1 MLNINDRKA
10 LKRNRNG
17 VSWLTFLC
25 VILFI
30 WIKMIYGNIETYS
43 NNNNELRYELNEAQK
58 LCIDRKKTI
67 DSLMNVINY
76 KHVDTTK
83 LVVKP
88 THKQVKKD
96 SLFVKSKVDT
106 SKSESKDIILKDTVK

>member
-25 VILFI
+25 IILLI
-30 WIKMIYGNIETYS
+30 WIKVIYGDIETYS
-43 NNNNELRYELNEAQK
+43 NNNSELRYELNEAQK

-76 KHVDTTK
+76 KPIDTPN
-83 LVVKP
+83 LVVKTYKP
-88 THKQVKKD
+88 IKKD
-96 SLFVKSKVDT
+96 SLIVKPKVDS
-106 SKSESKDIILKDTVK
+106 SKTDIILKDTIK

>member
-83 LVVKP
+83 LVVKTYKP
-88 THKQVKKD
+88 IKKD
-96 SLFVKSKVDT
+96 SLIVKPKVDS
-106 SKSESKDIILKDTVK
+106 SKTDIILKDTIK

>member
-30 WIKMIYGNIETYS
+30 WIKVIYGNIETYS
-43 NNNNELRYELNEAQK
+43 NNNNELRYELEEAQK
-58 LCIDRKKTI
+58 LCINRKKVI
-67 DSLMNVINY
+67 DSLVSVINY
-76 KHVDTTK
+76 KHVDTIK
-83 LVVKP
+83 SVVKTYKP
-88 THKQVKKD
+88 IKKD
-96 SLFVKSKVDT
+96 SLIIKAKVDS
-106 SKSESKDIILKDTVK
+106 SKADIILKDTVK